1 MTKTFCH
8 HKIVMTI
15 SKFDLTNQ
23 ISKSEIQILW
33 IADPEN
39 WQNAKN
45 RGLPKNPKNGQKK
58 PKKNTVRT
66 HSRSDSAKQANV

>member
-1 MTKTFCH
+1 MI
-8 HKIVMTI
+8 KILNNFY
-15 SKFDLTNQ
+15 KFDLSNQ
-23 ISKSEIQILW
+23 ILNRKLSICR
-33 IADPEN
+33 IADSEN

-45 RGLPKNPKNGQKK
+45 PGLAKNPKNGQKK